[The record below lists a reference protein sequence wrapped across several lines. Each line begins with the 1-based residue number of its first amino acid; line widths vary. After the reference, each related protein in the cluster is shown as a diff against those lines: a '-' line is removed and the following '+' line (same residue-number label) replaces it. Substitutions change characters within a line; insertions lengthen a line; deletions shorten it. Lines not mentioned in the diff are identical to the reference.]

1 MLNSFLEAKSGVR
14 AMDKGKK
21 SMKQTMLRSMLLT
34 LAACTV
40 LLLAAAWP
48 AIGISS
54 TTSGSDVHLFCGDV
68 YWASYADYEQR
79 LLTVK
84 YDVSN
89 NGPGAAYNTTM
100 VTADANAGVSTS
112 TAIPIWMGD
121 RYAGESDNVAIKWL
135 VPPGVPSFR
144 TTLSI
149 CSGCSPNLCVD
160 GVNGGIDIKPG
171 SCPNPIN
178 IGQGNAEVAVAVFSY
193 GGFDARTLD
202 DSTVVFAGASPVNVA
217 QEDKNGDGRLDM
229 LYHFRRN
236 DLVGLQLGDS
246 RACLSAAI
254 EGGGTYRSCDMVI
267 VL

>member
-1 MLNSFLEAKSGVR
+1 MG
-14 AMDKGKK
+14 KGNE
-21 SMKQTMLRSMLLT
+21 SMKQAMLRSLLLT
-34 LAACTV
+34 LAVCTI

-54 TTSGSDVHLFCGDV
+54 TTPGSDVHLFCGDV
-68 YWASYADYEQR
+68 YWASYSDYEQR

-100 VTADANAGVSTS
+100 VAAVANKGVTPSS
-112 TAIPIWMGD
+112 AIPIWMGD
-121 RYAGESDNVAIKWL
+121 MYAGDSNNVGIMWL

-149 CSGCSPNLCVD
+149 CSDCSPNICVD
-160 GVNGGIDIKPG
+160 GMNGGVDIKPG

-178 IGQGNAEVAVAVFSY
+178 IGQGNAQVAVAVFSY
-193 GGFDARTLD
+193 GSFDARTLD

-217 QEDKNGDGRLDM
+217 QENKNGDVLLDM
-229 LYHFRRN
+229 LYHFNRD
-236 DLVGLQLGDS
+236 DLDLQDGDS
-246 RACLSAAI
+246 RACLSASI
-254 EGGGTYRSCDMVI
+254 EGGGTFRSCDMVI